1 MADTRAIKRYSSA
14 IRVSTLPVWK
24 RDAGDDEV
32 REALMT
38 RWRLLGGSVLVGVV
52 VVSAHGAAQAPRGAD
67 LVLVTQPEA
76 GRPLAR
82 DLPRLVHAATQRA
95 RTWQRDAVPVSL
107 EFEYRDA
114 PNPSMRGPTAVI
126 QFFSADTGTGLRAIA
141 TPQGLQTS
149 PVNQQVRWGT
159 RSLPVLFLD
168 LPEAVRVARQSG
180 LSSGPVSR
188 ATLRVWAPPGAPP
201 IVAWM
206 IGNRTV
212 NAATGDIIPFDVTGY
227 VASYNAAWQRASA
240 ALEALIRR
248 TQPRP
253 NADPYSDPWSQVF
266 TDYCYG
272 RSVPTGGQVE
282 PFPGVVC
289 R

>member
-1 MADTRAIKRYSSA
+1 
-14 IRVSTLPVWK
+14 
-24 RDAGDDEV
+24 
-32 REALMT
+32 MT
-38 RWRLLGGSVLVGVV
+38 RWRLVGGSVFVGASVLSV
-52 VVSAHGAAQAPRGAD
+52 HLAAQAPRAAD
-67 LVLVTQPEA
+67 LVLVTQPDA
-76 GRPLAR
+76 GRALAR

-114 PNPSMRGPTAVI
+114 PNPSMRGPAAVI
-126 QFFSADTGTGLRAIA
+126 LFFSPGAGTGLRATV

-159 RSLPVLFLD
+159 RSLPVLFVD
-168 LPEAVRVARQSG
+168 LPEAVRAARQGG
-180 LSSGPVSR
+180 LGSGPVSR
-188 ATLRVWAPPGAPP
+188 ANLRVWTPSGAPP
-201 IVAWM
+201 VVAWM

-248 TQPRP
+248 TQPGP
-253 NADPYSDPWSQVF
+253 GTDVYSDPWSQVI
-266 TDYCYG
+266 THYCYG
-272 RSVPTGGQVE
+272 VSVPTGGKVE
-282 PFPGVVC
+282 GLFPGVIC
-289 R
+289 Q